1 VIVKHVLLQDSIF
14 EYTIVLEQRKSIVMR
29 FRDGALIVKAP
40 LNIPL
45 KTLDDWIKS
54 KEDWILRHSRIQSKV
69 MTDENSM
76 WLMNRK
82 IKIEY
87 QSYNRLGYEI
97 SDDRILILCP
107 TNMKHETALNR
118 VRKQLSIS
126 IIIPIMNKMIDVTHL
141 VPNKIELKAL
151 KRSWGRCDSKR
162 NIRLSDKLIECDPLF
177 IEYVCV
183 HELMHLK
190 HMNHSKEFYQSI
202 ETVLPDYKKRRRLT
216 PYQFGYLT

>member
-1 VIVKHVLLQDSIF
+1 MIVKQIKIQESIL
-14 EYTIVLEQRKSIVMR
+14 EYSIVLEQRKSIVMR
-29 FRDGALIVKAP
+29 FRDGALLVKAP

-76 WLMNRK
+76 WFMNRK
-82 IKIEY
+82 IKIDY
-87 QSYNRLGYEI
+87 QSYNRLGYELN
-97 SDDRILILCP
+97 DDCITILCP

-126 IIIPIMNKMIDVTHL
+126 IILPIMDKMIEITRL
-141 VPNKIELKAL
+141 NPNKIELKAL

-183 HELMHLK
+183 HELMHLV

-202 ETVLPDYKKRRRLT
+202 ENILPDYKKRRRLT

>member
-1 VIVKHVLLQDSIF
+1 MIVKRILLQDSIL
-14 EYTIVLEQRKSIVMR
+14 EYSIVLEQRKSIVMR
-29 FRDGALIVKAP
+29 FRDGALLVKAP

-76 WLMNRK
+76 WFMNRK
-82 IKIEY
+82 IKLEY
-87 QSYNRLGYEI
+87 QSFNRLGYEI
-97 SDDRILILCP
+97 SDDCITILCP
-107 TNMKHETALNR
+107 THMKHETALNR
-118 VRKQLSIS
+118 VRKQLSIE
-126 IIIPIMNKMIDVTHL
+126 IILPIMHNMIEITQL
-141 VPNKIELKAL
+141 KPNKIELKSL

-162 NIRLSDKLIECDPLF
+162 NIRLSDKLIECDAKF

-183 HELMHLK
+183 HELMHLL
-190 HMNHSKEFYQSI
+190 HMNHSKQFYESI
-202 ETVLPDYKKRRRLT
+202 EHVFPDYKKRRRLT

>member
-1 VIVKHVLLQDSIF
+1 MIVKQIRIQDSIL
-14 EYTIVLEQRKSIVMR
+14 EYSIVLEQRKSIVMR
-29 FRDGALIVKAP
+29 FRDGALLVKAP

-76 WLMNRK
+76 WFMNRK

-87 QSYNRLGYEI
+87 QNFNRLGYEI
-97 SDDRILILCP
+97 NDDRITILCP

-126 IIIPIMNKMIDVTHL
+126 IILPTMDRMIEITRL
-141 VPNKIELKAL
+141 NPNKIELKAL

-162 NIRLSDKLIECDPLF
+162 NIRLSDKLIECDPMF

-183 HELMHLK
+183 HELMHLV

-202 ETVLPDYKKRRRLT
+202 EKILPDYKKRRRLT

>member
-1 VIVKHVLLQDSIF
+1 MIVKRILLQDSIV
-14 EYTIVLEQRKSIVMR
+14 EYSIVLEQRKSIVMR
-29 FRDGALIVKAP
+29 FRDGALRVKAP

-54 KEDWILRHSRIQSKV
+54 KEDWILRHSRIQSKI

-82 IKIEY
+82 IKLEY
-87 QSYNRLGYEI
+87 QIFNRLAYEI
-97 SDDRILILCP
+97 SDDSITILCP
-107 TNMKHETALNR
+107 ANMKHETALNR
-118 VRKQLSIS
+118 VRKQLAIS
-126 IIIPIMNKMIDVTHL
+126 IILPIMDNMIEITQL
-141 VPNKIELKAL
+141 NPNKIELKSL

-162 NIRLSDKLIECDPLF
+162 NIRLSDKLIECDLKF

-183 HELMHLK
+183 HELMHLI
-190 HMNHSKEFYQSI
+190 HMNHSNQFYASI
-202 ETVLPDYKKRRRLT
+202 EQVFPDYKKRRRLT